1 MEAQATDQISFRTLI
16 FRLKAFLL
24 YMLSRKWWII
34 GTVVLFVVAG
44 LLYNTFKSKEYT
56 SVTTFVLQ
64 NAGDNLNEISSLASI
79 AGVNLGSLSESSDL
93 FQIDNIQELYR
104 SHRMISK
111 TMLTEMPDNKELLV
125 HRYIDAGERRKK
137 WRNKQ
142 DLKDIDFSVNQARW
156 TIQHDSLLLAFTK
169 EIRKEHLSV
178 SKPSRKLSIL
188 NVAFTHED
196 ELFAKA
202 FNEALVENVNA
213 FYKSSKTKKSGD
225 NMQILQHQADSVKEV
240 LDEKLAAL
248 AEVKEAAP
256 NLNPLYKTALVPEQ
270 KLMIDVR
277 STSAV
282 YEVIVKNLELAKV
295 SHRNNTPLIQI
306 IDYPILP
313 LESNKWK
320 PAKTIIIAALLGLF
334 LSGLFF
340 TLKRFYDLAMRE
352 DDGGIKN

>member
-1 MEAQATDQISFRTLI
+1 MDHQAREQISFRSLML
-16 FRLKAFLL
+16 RLKTFVGYLF
-24 YMLSRKWWII
+24 SRKWWIL
-34 GTVVLFVVAG
+34 GAAVGFVAVA
-44 LLYNTFKSKEYT
+44 LIFNAVKARKYT

-111 TMLTEMPDNKELLV
+111 TMLTKKQLDDGSNSLLV
-125 HRYIDAGERRKK
+125 HRYIEAGEKRKK
-137 WRNKQ
+137 WRKNPA
-142 DLKDIDFSVNQARW
+142 LKDINFEVPSEQW
-156 TIQHDSLLLAFTK
+156 TIHHDSLLLEFTK

-188 NVAFTHED
+188 NVAVTHED

-202 FNEALVENVNA
+202 FNEALVENVNS
-213 FYKSSKTKKSGD
+213 FYKASKTKKSGD
-225 NMQILQHQADSVKEV
+225 NLRILQYQADSVKTV
-240 LDEKLAAL
+240 LDAKLAAL
-248 AEVKEAAP
+248 AEVKEGAP

-270 KLMIDVR
+270 KLMIDVT
-277 STSAV
+277 SSSAV

-306 IDYPILP
+306 IDAPILP
-313 LESNKWK
+313 LEDNKWK
-320 PAKTIIIAALLGLF
+320 VTKTIVVALLLGLF
-334 LSGLFF
+334 LSALFF
-340 TLKRFYDLAMRE
+340 TLKRFYELAMQE
-352 DDGGIKN
+352 E